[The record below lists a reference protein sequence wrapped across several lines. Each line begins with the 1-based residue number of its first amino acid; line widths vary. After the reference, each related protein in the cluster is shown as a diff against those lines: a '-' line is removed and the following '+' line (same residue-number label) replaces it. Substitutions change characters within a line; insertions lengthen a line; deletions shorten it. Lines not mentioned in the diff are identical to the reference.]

1 MSDVVLLFPKT
12 GMDFGATIAPPHSLL
27 SIAAPLDKLGY
38 HVNIIDQ
45 RVDEDWECKL
55 TSALDKGP
63 ICVGISVMTGSP
75 IYYSLL
81 ASKLVKRH
89 SNGKI
94 PVVWGGPHPSILPE
108 QTLANENIDIVCVGE
123 GDETFLELVQAIEQ
137 HRSLANIEGVAY
149 KDGPSIK
156 RSQDR
161 PLIDVETLLPVP
173 WHLIDVER
181 YIHQD
186 FYIKSGSRALDIG
199 QTSRGCPYRCGFC
212 CSACLRKRQWRPMSV
227 EKSLEL
233 ILNPVKKFNLNA
245 AWIRDDEFYIDR
257 RRAYGICQGIIEKG
271 NGLRWYTS
279 GTRVDVFNKASD
291 DELEVMKRSGADTIK
306 FGAESGSNRIL
317 KLINK
322 GITVEETLKANL
334 RAKKH
339 GIKPAYA
346 LMIGFPTETFEEIN
360 QTIHLRNQLKK
371 ENTDAQLETIAVYT
385 ALPGTE
391 MWDLSVQYGLKQP
404 TRLEEW
410 INWIFDDFDIKGER
424 NPWLNWQGRVKVG
437 NISIMSILSGAV
449 LNATNSLTNPRL
461 KWALTNL
468 LMPVSKWYDFR
479 LSHKSYSFAPEL
491 LLVSYLRRALLAR
504 SQYTFK

>member
-1 MSDVVLLFPKT
+1 
-12 GMDFGATIAPPHSLL
+12 
-27 SIAAPLDKLGY
+27 
-38 HVNIIDQ
+38 
-45 RVDEDWECKL
+45 
-55 TSALDKGP
+55 
-63 ICVGISVMTGSP
+63 
-75 IYYSLL
+75 
-81 ASKLVKRH
+81 
-89 SNGKI
+89 
-94 PVVWGGPHPSILPE
+94 
-108 QTLANENIDIVCVGE
+108 
-123 GDETFLELVQAIEQ
+123 
-137 HRSLANIEGVAY
+137 
-149 KDGPSIK
+149 
-156 RSQDR
+156 
-161 PLIDVETLLPVP
+161 
-173 WHLIDVER
+173 
-181 YIHQD
+181 
-186 FYIKSGSRALDIG
+186 
-199 QTSRGCPYRCGFC
+199 
-212 CSACLRKRQWRPMSV
+212 MSV

-233 ILNPVKKFNLNA
+233 ILIPVKKFNLNA

-257 RRAYGICQGIIEKG
+257 RRAYGICKGIIEKG
-271 NGLRWYTS
+271 DGLRWYTS

-291 DELEVMKRSGADTIK
+291 DELEMMKRSGADTMK

-360 QTIHLRNQLKK
+360 QTIDLRNQLKK
-371 ENTDAQLETIAVYT
+371 ENANAQFETMAVYT

-391 MWDLSVQYGLKQP
+391 MWELSVQHGLKQP

-410 INWIFDDFDIKGER
+410 TNWIFDDFDLKGAR
-424 NPWLNWQGRVKVG
+424 NPWLNWQGRVNVG
-437 NISIMSILSGAV
+437 NISIMSVLSGAV

-461 KWALTNL
+461 RWALTNL

-491 LLVSYLRRALLAR
+491 LLVSYLRRVLLAR